1 LLLSI
6 RMLHKTRGIV
16 FRFTKYGDSSIIV
29 TIFTELFGI
38 QTYIVNGVRSKSAK
52 GKIALFQPLTLLDL
66 VVYYKENASI
76 KRIKEVKCLHQY
88 QTLLTDIRKS
98 SLAMFINE
106 ILNKAV
112 KDESH
117 ANEIF
122 EYLLSS
128 LTLLDHQETNIENFH
143 LIFLIK
149 LSRFLGFGAHQSEE
163 ILGVRMLSRNEEE
176 LLKKLLTANFT
187 ESLLMTNEQRRNLLE
202 AILRFYTIHIESLGE
217 IKSVQVLKEIMS

>member
-1 LLLSI
+1 
-6 RMLHKTRGIV
+6 MLHKTRGIV

-106 ILNKAV
+106 ILNKSV

-143 LIFLIK
+143 LIF
-149 LSRFLGFGAHQSEE
+149 
-163 ILGVRMLSRNEEE
+163 
-176 LLKKLLTANFT
+176 
-187 ESLLMTNEQRRNLLE
+187 
-202 AILRFYTIHIESLGE
+202 
-217 IKSVQVLKEIMS
+217 

>member
-1 LLLSI
+1 
-6 RMLHKTRGIV
+6 MLHKTRGIV

-38 QTYIVNGVRSKSAK
+38 QTYIENGVRSKRGK

-76 KRIKEVKCLHQY
+76 KRIKEVKCLYQY
-88 QTLLTDIRKS
+88 QTLSSDIRKA

-117 ANEIF
+117 AREIF
-122 EYLLSS
+122 EFLLNA
-128 LTLLDHQETNIENFH
+128 LILLDHQETALENFH

-163 ILGVRMLSRNEEE
+163 ILGVRMLDREEE
-176 LLKKLLTANFT
+176 EILKTLLTADFT
-187 ESLLMTNEQRRNLLE
+187 ESVSMTNIQRRNLLE

-217 IKSVQVLKEIMS
+217 IKSIRILKEIMN